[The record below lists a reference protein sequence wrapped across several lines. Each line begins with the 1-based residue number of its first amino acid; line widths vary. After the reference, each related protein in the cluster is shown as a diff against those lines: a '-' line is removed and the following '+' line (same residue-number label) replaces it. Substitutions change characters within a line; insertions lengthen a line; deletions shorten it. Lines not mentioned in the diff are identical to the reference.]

1 MAQEKKIKSYKA
13 KRKWTLIS
21 SYTALIA
28 LSIVWLFPIVWIVL
42 TSFRGEGGAFVPY
55 IIPKTFT
62 LENYRILL
70 TNATGNFPFVRWF
83 LNTLFV
89 ATISCIL
96 STFITIEMAYA
107 LSRLR
112 FRLRKPFLK
121 VALVLNMFPGFMSMI
136 AIYYILKALGL
147 TETLFALILVYSS
160 GAALGFYIAK
170 GFFDTIPMALDES
183 AMIDGANKWEIFTQI
198 TLPLSKPMIVYT
210 SLMTF
215 MGPWMDFIFA
225 KIIMGDKVENYTV
238 AIGLFT
244 MMTRTTANSLFMAFT
259 AGCVLI
265 AIPITIL
272 FIFMQRFYVEGITS
286 GSVKG

>member
-1 MAQEKKIKSYKA
+1 MAKEPKIKSYKA
-13 KRKWTLIS
+13 KQRLTLTS
-21 SYTALIA
+21 SY
-28 LSIVWLFPIVWIVL
+28 SILGVMSVVWLFPIVWIVL

-70 TNATGNFPFVRWF
+70 LNTTGNFPFVRWF

-96 STFITIEMAYA
+96 STFITIAMAYA

-112 FRLRKPFLK
+112 FKLRKPFLK

-136 AIYYILKALGL
+136 AVYYILKALNL

-183 AMIDGANKWEIFTQI
+183 AMIDGANKWQIFTKI

-210 SLMTF
+210 SLMAF

-225 KIIMGDKVENYTV
+225 KVIMGDKINSYTV

-259 AGCVLI
+259 AGCVII

-272 FIFMQRFYVEGITS
+272 FIVMQRFYVEGVTS

>member
-13 KRKWTLIS
+13 KRKWTLTS

-96 STFITIEMAYA
+96 STFITIAMAYA

-136 AIYYILKALGL
+136 AIYYISKALGL

-210 SLMTF
+210 SLMAF

>member
-1 MAQEKKIKSYKA
+1 MAKEPKIKSYKA
-13 KRKWTLIS
+13 KQRLTLTS
-21 SYTALIA
+21 SYSILGV
-28 LSIVWLFPIVWIVL
+28 LSVVWLFPIVWIVL

-70 TNATGNFPFVRWF
+70 LNTTGNFPFVRWF

-96 STFITIEMAYA
+96 STFITIAMAYA

-112 FRLRKPFLK
+112 FKLRKPFLK

-136 AIYYILKALGL
+136 AVYYILKALNL

-183 AMIDGANKWEIFTQI
+183 AMIDGANKWQIFTKI

-210 SLMTF
+210 SLMAFT
-215 MGPWMDFIFA
+215 GPWMDFIFA
-225 KIIMGDKVENYTV
+225 KVIMGDKINSYTV

-259 AGCVLI
+259 AGCVII

-272 FIFMQRFYVEGITS
+272 FIVMQRFYVEGVTS

>member
-1 MAQEKKIKSYKA
+1 MAKEKKIKSYKA
-13 KRKWTLIS
+13 KRKWTLTS

-70 TNATGNFPFVRWF
+70 TNATGNFTFVRWF

-96 STFITIEMAYA
+96 STFITIAMAYA

>member
-13 KRKWTLIS
+13 KRKWTLTS

-96 STFITIEMAYA
+96 STFITIAMAYA

-210 SLMTF
+210 SLMAF

>member
-1 MAQEKKIKSYKA
+1 MAHEKKIKSYKA
-13 KRKWTLIS
+13 KRKWTLTS

-89 ATISCIL
+89 ATVSCIL
-96 STFITIEMAYA
+96 STFITIAMAYA

>member
-13 KRKWTLIS
+13 KRKWTLTS

-96 STFITIEMAYA
+96 STFITIAMAYA

-225 KIIMGDKVENYTV
+225 KIIMGDKVQNYTV

-259 AGCVLI
+259 AECVLI